1 LFTFILILILC
12 AFCFIIYQYFS
23 NKIIMYKKQIILLT
37 YENDKLKT
45 KLRKLSESKTFSND
59 EDKDIYDID
68 SNQE

>member
-1 LFTFILILILC
+1 
-12 AFCFIIYQYFS
+12 
-23 NKIIMYKKQIILLT
+23 MYKKQIILLT

-45 KLRKLSESKTFSND
+45 KLRKISESKTFSND